1 MAMIGLALARPPGPA
16 PADRRPG
23 RISPCRISKFVGA
36 HAISPSHPAP
46 AGRIR
51 ARTGRGVTVT

>member
-1 MAMIGLALARPPGPA
+1 MARPPGPA